1 MLGKENQPASWS
13 PCRSRGTLAH
23 FKMVIKELARVTPMA
38 CLQAQGLPK
47 VNLPELLD
55 LLELLGLLD
64 LLDLLGLLDLLDLL
78 HLLDLLGLETC
89 QVTTLLLSER
99 KTWQEQNNWLLRKD
113 LGLEKQHRSRMN
125 NSELLFRW
133 WWLQGIQDV
142 SWRT

>member
-13 PCRSRGTLAH
+13 LCRSRGTLAH

-38 CLQAQGLPK
+38 CPQAKKLPK
-47 VNLPELLD
+47 VTLPEQLAV
-55 LLELLGLLD
+55 LLGLLG
-64 LLDLLGLLDLLDLL
+64 LLGLL
-78 HLLDLLGLETC
+78 HLLGLETC

>member
-38 CLQAQGLPK
+38 CPQAKKLPK
-47 VNLPELLD
+47 VTLSEQLAV
-55 LLELLGLLD
+55 
-64 LLDLLGLLDLLDLL
+64 LLDLLG
-78 HLLDLLGLETC
+78 LLGLETC

-133 WWLQGIQDV
+133 WWPQGIQDV

>member
-23 FKMVIKELARVTPMA
+23 FKMVIKELARVIPMA
-38 CLQAQGLPK
+38 CPQAKKLPK
-47 VNLPELLD
+47 VTLSEQLAV
-55 LLELLGLLD
+55 
-64 LLDLLGLLDLLDLL
+64 LLDLLG
-78 HLLDLLGLETC
+78 LLGLETC

-133 WWLQGIQDV
+133 WWPQGIQDV

>member
-13 PCRSRGTLAH
+13 LCRSRGTLAH

-55 LLELLGLLD
+55 
-64 LLDLLGLLDLLDLL
+64 
-78 HLLDLLGLETC
+78 LLDLLGLETC

-133 WWLQGIQDV
+133 WWPQGIQDV

>member
-38 CLQAQGLPK
+38 CHQAQGLPK

-55 LLELLGLLD
+55 LLD
-64 LLDLLGLLDLLDLL
+64 
-78 HLLDLLGLETC
+78 LLDLLGLETC

-133 WWLQGIQDV
+133 WWPQGIQDV

>member
-13 PCRSRGTLAH
+13 LCRSRGTLAH

-55 LLELLGLLD
+55 LLD
-64 LLDLLGLLDLLDLL
+64 
-78 HLLDLLGLETC
+78 LLDLLGLETC

-133 WWLQGIQDV
+133 WWPQGIQDV

>member
-38 CLQAQGLPK
+38 CLQVQGLPK
-47 VNLPELLD
+47 VNLPELLAV
-55 LLELLGLLD
+55 
-64 LLDLLGLLDLLDLL
+64 
-78 HLLDLLGLETC
+78 LLDLLGLETC